1 MLHEHPSVLTLAGPD
16 AKGIVHAVS
25 GLLHPAGCNRID
37 SQQFGD
43 LDGDDARGL
52 SPIRVHSPDP
62 KCAVIR

>member
-16 AKGIVHAVS
+16 AKGIAHAVS

-37 SQQFGD
+37 SLQFGD
-43 LDGDDARGL
+43 LDGDDATGL